1 MLFMSAKKAKPL
13 SALLFCCLFTFL
25 CSTNSFGQATSILD
39 GVYTTEQAAVGAEL
53 FALNCA
59 HCHDSEFYRNSLIS
73 WQGMTVLDYW
83 YRILGNMPADNP
95 KSLSNDEYL
104 DIVAWVLFISGY
116 PAGKEPLQPR
126 NYLGRLKIESFD

>member
-1 MLFMSAKKAKPL
+1 MLFRSAKKAKSSP
-13 SALLFCCLFTFL
+13 ALLFCCMFTLL
-25 CSTNSFGQATSILD
+25 CSTNSLGQATSILD
-39 GVYTTEQAAVGAEL
+39 GVYTTEQAAAGAEL

-59 HCHDSEFYRNSLIS
+59 HCHDLEFYRNSFIS

-116 PAGKEPLQPR
+116 PAGEEPLQPR
-126 NYLGRLKIESFD
+126 NYLGRLKIESSD

>member
-1 MLFMSAKKAKPL
+1 
-13 SALLFCCLFTFL
+13 
-25 CSTNSFGQATSILD
+25 
-39 GVYTTEQAAVGAEL
+39 
-53 FALNCA
+53 
-59 HCHDSEFYRNSLIS
+59 
-73 WQGMTVLDYW
+73 MTVLDYW